1 MQYINPWEEEEEEK
15 PKKKKKKKGLK
26 KADKIRNLTLSLGEA
41 LNLIMKEEVN
51 SEYLISSAHV
61 HFKPFF
67 FQFYILF
74 ALNFYIENNCLVN
87 CQAKNI
93 LSNFGSRKTEIREM
107 IGSSVKDFGS
117 FYQKPLEPIFS
128 KDSNQVW

>member
-41 LNLIMKEEVN
+41 LNLIMKEEVK

-61 HFKPFF
+61 QFKPFF
-67 FQFYILF
+67 
-74 ALNFYIENNCLVN
+74 
-87 CQAKNI
+87 
-93 LSNFGSRKTEIREM
+93 SNFT
-107 IGSSVKDFGS
+107 
-117 FYQKPLEPIFS
+117 YYLL
-128 KDSNQVW
+128 